1 MRAQDINTAAT
12 SGFGAEMCA
21 SECVTQLIACQ
32 DNPMLAAQ
40 HDQIAQLVSP
50 TDYSPC
56 SPCSPLARAMIFC
69 HTVTI
74 VMMAVT

>member
-50 TDYSPC
+50 TATYYC
-56 SPCSPLARAMIFC
+56 PCSPLARAMIFC
-69 HTVTI
+69 HHRCWS
-74 VMMAVT
+74 

>member
-1 MRAQDINTAAT
+1 MRAQDISTAAT

-40 HDQIAQLVSP
+40 HDQIAQLVRLNP
-50 TDYSPC
+50 TYC
-56 SPCSPLARAMIFC
+56 CPLAQGSSA
-69 HTVTI
+69 V
-74 VMMAVT
+74 VMVVN

>member
-1 MRAQDINTAAT
+1 MRAQDISTAAT

-40 HDQIAQLVSP
+40 HDQIAQLVRLNP
-50 TDYSPC
+50 ADYSYC
-56 SPCSPLARAMIFC
+56 PLAQGSSA
-69 HTVTI
+69 V
-74 VMMAVT
+74 VMVVN

>member
-40 HDQIAQLVSP
+40 HDQIAQLVRLNP
-50 TDYSPC
+50 ADC
-56 SPCSPLARAMIFC
+56 PLAQGSSA
-69 HTVTI
+69 V
-74 VMMAVT
+74 VMVVN

>member
-1 MRAQDINTAAT
+1 MRAQDISTAAT

-50 TDYSPC
+50 TATDYSYC
-56 SPCSPLARAMIFC
+56 PLGAQGSSA
-69 HTVTI
+69 V
-74 VMMAVT
+74 VMVVN